1 MRRNKRKVT
10 ADKVAFNY
18 ANMIAFAVRE
28 DVYNIVGTVK
38 PILENTKVRGLNGD
52 DHMMYEFE
60 ASTRRSNYEVCSI
73 MHVKEY
79 QFYEQPHYLEVSIY
93 LLDENTQERIEK
105 IGSAQVEKGPLLFI
119 ANSEQIEIDNHSQGL
134 KEIIKNF

>member
-1 MRRNKRKVT
+1 MRQNKRKVT

-38 PILENTKVRGLNGD
+38 LTLENTKVRGLNSD
-52 DHMMYEFE
+52 DNMMYEFE
-60 ASTRRSNYEVCSI
+60 AFTRRSNYEVCSI

-79 QFYEQPHYLEVSIY
+79 QFYEQPHYLEVNIY
-93 LLDENTQERIEK
+93 LTFSRKHTRL
-105 IGSAQVEKGPLLFI
+105 
-119 ANSEQIEIDNHSQGL
+119 
-134 KEIIKNF
+134 